1 MNIIDI
7 AILLF
12 LICGALVGFKRGVI
26 KSVVSCVG
34 TILIVILAFYL
45 KNPLSVFLYTYFPFF
60 SFTVSAINILVYE
73 AIAFLVVFS
82 ILSVILNIVIKISG
96 FIEFLLK
103 LTVILAIPSK
113 ILGAIFGLLEYY
125 VFAFIAL
132 FIVVSMNVSGDLIE
146 NSKFADKILSNTPII
161 SEIAEDSYAVI
172 KEFIDINNKNVSDE
186 VKNEEA
192 VEALLKYEVIS
203 EKNLTKL
210 NKKKKFNILNLDEII
225 NKYKKEE
232 K

>member
-1 MNIIDI
+1 MNIIDVV
-7 AILLF
+7 ILLF
-12 LICGALVGFKRGVI
+12 LLCGALVGFKRGVI

-45 KNPLSVFLYTYFPFF
+45 KNPLSVFLYTYLPFF

-73 AIAFLVVFS
+73 AIAFLIVFS
-82 ILSVILNIVIKISG
+82 VLSVILNIVIKISG
-96 FIEFLLK
+96 FIELLLK
-103 LTVILAIPSK
+103 FTVILAIPSK

-125 VFAFIAL
+125 VFTFIVL

-161 SEIAEDSYAVI
+161 SNIAEDSYAVI

-186 VKNEEA
+186 AKNEEA
-192 VEALLKYEVIS
+192 VAALLKYEVIS
-203 EKNLTKL
+203 EENLTKL
-210 NKKKKFNILNLDEII
+210 NEKKKFNILNLDGII
-225 NKYKKEE
+225 NEYKKGE
-232 K
+232 

>member
-1 MNIIDI
+1 MNIIDVV
-7 AILLF
+7 ILLF
-12 LICGALVGFKRGVI
+12 LACGALVGFKRGVI

-45 KNPLSVFLYTYFPFF
+45 KNPLSVFLYTYLPFF

-73 AIAFLVVFS
+73 AIAFLIVFS

-96 FIEFLLK
+96 FIELILK

-132 FIVVSMNVSGDLIE
+132 FIVVSMNINGNLIE

-161 SEIAEDSYAVI
+161 SNIAEDSYSVI

-192 VEALLKYEVIS
+192 VAALLKYEVIS

-210 NKKKKFNILNLDEII
+210 NEKKKFNILNLDDII
-225 NKYKKEE
+225 NEYKKGE
-232 K
+232 